1 VTTTAGVTTATI
13 ETAELPVGAD
23 AITATYDGDVFF
35 DASTSPIDALTVHPD
50 TSTVN
55 IAATPAD
62 PVPGEQVTYTASVSA
77 DAPGAGR
84 PGGTVS
90 LSDDGSVISG
100 CQSLTLSP
108 TDPPKVNCTE
118 TYDVDATHSVVATY
132 NGSAGFLP
140 STAVVT
146 ETVAPRPTTTSITVS
161 PRTLTTGEP
170 VSFTATVAANV
181 GSAKPTGIVTFTD
194 DGAPI
199 GTSVL
204 TTTDGSTTT
213 SLLLTTLPLG
223 DNSIGASFSGNAN
236 FGTSASD
243 TTVVTVS
250 RATTVLELVSS
261 GALSTS
267 GQPLTLIANVFPST
281 GSGETGTVTFFYEGS
296 AVGRSSVSN
305 GQATFTTAALP
316 IGTGSLTATYGG
328 DTNFVGS
335 ATTSEWSQEVDPAPG

>member
-13 ETAELPVGAD
+13 DTAELPVRAD
-23 AITATYDGDVFF
+23 AITAAYNGDVFF
-35 DASTSPIDALTVHPD
+35 DASTSAIDAMTVHPD

-55 IAATPAD
+55 IVATPAD

-77 DAPGAGR
+77 AAPGAGR
-84 PGGTVS
+84 PGGTMS
-90 LSDDGSVISG
+90 LNDDGSDISG

-108 TDPPKVNCTE
+108 TDPPKVTCTE

-132 NGSAGFLP
+132 SGSADFLP

-161 PRTLTTGEP
+161 PRTATTGEP
-170 VSFTATVAANV
+170 VSFTATVAANG
-181 GSAKPTGIVTFTD
+181 GSANPAGIVTFTD
-194 DGAPI
+194 DGTPI
-199 GTSVL
+199 GTSLL

-223 DNSIGASFSGNAN
+223 DNSIGASFSGDAN
-236 FGTSASD
+236 FGTSASA

-261 GALSTS
+261 DALSTS
-267 GQPLTLIANVFPST
+267 GQPVTFIANVFPST
-281 GSGETGTVTFFYEGS
+281 GSGETGTVTFSYNGTVIGS
-296 AVGRSSVSN
+296 AGVSN
-305 GQATFTTAALP
+305 GQATLTTAALP

-328 DTNFVGS
+328 DANFVGS
-335 ATTSEWSQEVDPAPG
+335 ATTSEWSQEVDPAAG